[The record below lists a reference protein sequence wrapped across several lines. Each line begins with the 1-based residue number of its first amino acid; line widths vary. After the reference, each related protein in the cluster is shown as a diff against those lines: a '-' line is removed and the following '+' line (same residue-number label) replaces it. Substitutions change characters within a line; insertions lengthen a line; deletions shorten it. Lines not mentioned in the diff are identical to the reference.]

1 MGIPVELLSMLGG
14 AATGFLFKAWSV
26 AQQNKKEM
34 FQMAM
39 QKNEQQN
46 KFMDA
51 AAARTND
58 SYGKTTRRLIT
69 IFIMIMFLAL
79 IFMPLFDVKTVV
91 ESTPQTK
98 SVLWGLIEWSSKI
111 KYTEIGGYL
120 LTNEMR
126 QALLA
131 IISFYY
137 GQGAAKP

>member
-1 MGIPVELLSMLGG
+1 MPIPTELISMLGG
-14 AATGFLFKAWSV
+14 AATGFLFKSWSI

-34 FQMAM
+34 FQMAI
-39 QKNEQQN
+39 QKGEQSN
-46 KFMDA
+46 KFLDA

-58 SYGKTTRRLIT
+58 GHGKTTRRLIT

-79 IFMPLFDVKTVV
+79 IFMPFFDINTVV
-91 ESTPQTK
+91 ESAPQTK
-98 SVLWGLIEWSSKI
+98 SIFWGLIEWTSKV